1 MHVFLV
7 IYDNYE
13 NSYKCL
19 PAKKNTASI
28 AGRLE
33 RGNNDASMRAGS
45 QAEMRAC
52 TDGI

>member
-1 MHVFLV
+1 VTGSIALFSFK

-13 NSYKCL
+13 NSYKCF

-33 RGNNDASMRAGS
+33 RGNNDAAGL
-45 QAEMRAC
+45 QGRR
-52 TDGI
+52 